1 MAVDGVTHMGVVG
14 LIGGAPA
21 GTKAPID
28 MLSLAFGRQVRGI
41 VQGDAIPQVFIPRL
55 IELQR
60 SGKFPFER
68 LVRFYEFE
76 DINQAFADSS
86 KGDVI
91 KPILRIA

>member
-1 MAVDGVTHMGVVG
+1 
-14 LIGGAPA
+14 
-21 GTKAPID
+21 
-28 MLSLAFGRQVRGI
+28 MLSLAFGRHVRGI
-41 VQGDAIPQVFIPRL
+41 VQGDAIPQVFIPKL
-55 IELQR
+55 VELQR
-60 SGKFPFER
+60 SGRFPFER